1 MALIPGTLPN
11 DTCYGTPQDLLE
23 LFAQYLDVPAFAL
36 SSKVVF
42 STTNTG
48 FTSDIVWFDLGSAA
62 PASATRPIMKIT
74 VSSLGFVDYVQNY
87 INQASS
93 ADPIVGADFILFSD
107 TSASGATKKSLVSAI
122 VALAVPAA
130 GSITPAQLSQPFTSG
145 TAVASTSGTAIN
157 FTGIPSWVKR
167 ISVIFDGVSTSG
179 TSPVIVQ
186 LGDSGGVETSGYLG
200 ATALAQVST
209 SGSGGLSSGFTT
221 DGNGTLASTYTR
233 HGVITILNISSNIW
247 VAQGCVGEPTIQRVG
262 FVGGSKSLSGVLDR
276 IRITTDN
283 GTDTFDA
290 GSVNIM
296 YEG

>member
-93 ADPIVGADFILFSD
+93 ADPIVGADYVLFSD

-130 GSITPAQLSQPFTSG
+130 GSVTYPML
-145 TAVASTSGTAIN
+145 STSATEADNVAKRTAKAWVNFDGSGAVTIRNDFNVSTVADNGTGDYTIN
-157 FTGIPSWVKR
+157 FTANMADVNYVITGVCSLSNAFPSYSGSRIPYISAPAGIMSTSQVE
-167 ISVIFDGVSTSG
+167 IATGAGATSTGTGAATDVSYATVAIFD
-179 TSPVIVQ
+179 
-186 LGDSGGVETSGYLG
+186 
-200 ATALAQVST
+200 
-209 SGSGGLSSGFTT
+209 
-221 DGNGTLASTYTR
+221 
-233 HGVITILNISSNIW
+233 
-247 VAQGCVGEPTIQRVG
+247 
-262 FVGGSKSLSGVLDR
+262 
-276 IRITTDN
+276 
-283 GTDTFDA
+283 
-290 GSVNIM
+290 
-296 YEG
+296 